1 MRGGQWQVL
10 RLIEQLNQMGI
21 ENTLLSPA
29 DSQLAEHYPASQPF
43 RVDILR
49 KTWPEFH
56 LIHAHDARS
65 HTWCALLGVQPLVV
79 SRRVAF
85 PIKKSFLSTWKYN
98 KPQMFI
104 AISNSVSRTLE
115 DAGISAAR
123 IRVIYDGVKDFSW
136 HSDHTGG
143 AIAPASDDPLKG
155 QDLLAASGIKV
166 NFSTNLEQDLQT
178 ANCFVYISR
187 QEGLGSAILLAMAT
201 GVPVIASRVGGI
213 PELVEHEVTG
223 LLVEND
229 PIEIRAAWERLQI
242 DKPLALKLASNAKE
256 RVRQAFTAQHMASQT
271 LKVYQELL

>member
-21 ENTLLSPA
+21 ENTLLTPAASP
-29 DSQLAEHYPASQPF
+29 LAAHYPANKPF
-43 RVDILR
+43 RVDTLR
-49 KTWPEFH
+49 KTWPAFDI
-56 LIHAHDARS
+56 IHAHDARS
-65 HTWCALLGVQPLVV
+65 HSWCALLGVQPLVV

-85 PIKKSFLSTWKYN
+85 PIKKSFLSAWKYN

-104 AISNSVSRTLE
+104 AISNNVSRTLE

-143 AIAPASDDPLKG
+143 AISPASDDPQKG
-155 QDLLAASGIKV
+155 QDLLTASEVKV

-178 ANCFVYISR
+178 ANCFLYISR

-229 PIEIRAAWERLQI
+229 PKEIRAAWERLQM
-242 DKPLALKLASNAKE
+242 DKPLALQLANNAKE
-256 RVRQAFTAQHMASQT
+256 RVKQAFTAQNMASQT

>member
-21 ENTLLSPA
+21 ENTLLTPAGSP
-29 DSQLAEHYPASQPF
+29 LAAHYPASKPF
-43 RVDILR
+43 RVDTLR
-49 KTWPEFH
+49 STWGTFDI
-56 LIHAHDARS
+56 IHAHDARS
-65 HTWCALLGVQPLVV
+65 HSWCALLGIKPLVV

-85 PIKKSFLSTWKYN
+85 PIKKSFLSSWKYN
-98 KPQMFI
+98 KPKMFL
-104 AISNSVSRTLE
+104 AISNNASNVLE

-123 IRVIYDGVKDFSW
+123 IRVIYDGVKDFTW

-143 AIAPASDDPLKG
+143 AISPASDDPQKG

-166 NFSTNLEQDLQT
+166 TFSTNLEQDLQT

-229 PIEIRAAWERLQI
+229 PKEIRSAWERLQM
-242 DKPLALKLASNAKE
+242 DKQLALKLASNAKE
-256 RVRQAFTAQHMASQT
+256 RVKQAFTARHMASQT
-271 LKVYQELL
+271 LKLYQELL